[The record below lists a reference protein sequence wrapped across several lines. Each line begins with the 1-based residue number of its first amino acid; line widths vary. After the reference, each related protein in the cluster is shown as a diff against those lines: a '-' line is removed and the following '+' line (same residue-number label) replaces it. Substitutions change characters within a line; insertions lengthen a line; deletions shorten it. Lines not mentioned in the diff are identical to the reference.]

1 MVKIPKYYK
10 VRIVWTPLPAP
21 LDERWGG
28 GGGIRYF
35 KNSCNRGNEKLLVV
49 VGGKGAEM
57 GRQGLVLKWGNGKF
71 LKSLYIVG
79 RGVPTVLFDKVY
91 LLYCQLLLFR
101 ILFKLSPSCHLKPPP
116 PTVLSVDLFLWLSV
130 C

>member
-1 MVKIPKYYK
+1 MVKITKYYK
-10 VRIVWTPLPAP
+10 VPHSLNPPPCPPWWEV
-21 LDERWGG
+21 G

-101 ILFKLSPSCHLKPPP
+101 ILFKLSPPCHLEPPP

-130 C
+130 F